1 MNHFHRLKMSSDKD
15 SMIALLLI
23 EAPRSGIR
31 DPSLRNVVTEYFTHE
46 SDTVCLTHTD
56 NTLRLSR

>member
-1 MNHFHRLKMSSDKD
+1 MSSDKD

-31 DPSLRNVVTEYFTHE
+31 DPSLRNVGVVTEYFTHE

-56 NTLRLSR
+56 KLSR

>member
-1 MNHFHRLKMSSDKD
+1 MSSDKD
-15 SMIALLLI
+15 SMIALLLL

-56 NTLRLSR
+56 KPGPWFEAEPLTR

>member
-1 MNHFHRLKMSSDKD
+1 MSSDKD

-56 NTLRLSR
+56 KLSR

>member
-1 MNHFHRLKMSSDKD
+1 MSSDKD

-46 SDTVCLTHTD
+46 SDTVRLTHTD
-56 NTLRLSR
+56 KPWFEAEPLTR